1 MMTENN
7 LERGATCNQYRPARE
22 YTHFQELVDNLPY
35 LLMGLCGGVLFL
47 AGFGLS
53 PLGWLVA
60 ASYLAYCAAGALW
73 IIVFVCPHCQ
83 HYGTRVCP
91 CGYGQLSAKL
101 APKRQENRFAR
112 QFRKHIPVIV
122 PLWVIPV
129 IAGIAFYIRYRSQGM
144 LVLLIVFVI
153 DAFVLLPLVSRLYGC
168 GHCPQKTDCPWMVKG

>member
-1 MMTENN
+1 MMAEDN
-7 LERGATCNQYRPARE
+7 LKPSDSCDRYRPTRE
-22 YTHFQELVDNLPY
+22 YTHLQELVDNLPY
-35 LLMGLCGGVLFL
+35 ILMGLCGSALFL

-60 ASYLAYCAAGALW
+60 GSYLAYCAAGALW
-73 IIVFVCPHCQ
+73 IIVFVCPYCQ
-83 HYGTRVCP
+83 HSGTHACP

-101 APKRQENRFAR
+101 VPKRQQNGFAG

-129 IAGIAFYIRYRSQGM
+129 IAGIVFYLQHRSQRI

-153 DAFVLLPLVSRLYGC
+153 DAFVLLPLVSKLYGC
-168 GHCPQKTDCPWMVKG
+168 GHCPQKADCPWMAKG